1 LWNCLLSLY
10 GLPHNDPSN
19 YKQQVAETSFFG
31 NEKAGIVTMATTNNK
46 QTPMAPGQKARI
58 EGHCDER
65 GTTEYNLAL
74 GQRRADSTKA
84 YLTNL
89 GVDKALLETVS
100 YGKEKPLCKEKN
112 EECWAKNRRAHFEP
126 VK

>member
-1 LWNCLLSLY
+1 MSYRAVDVFPGANNKDLLWLWNCLLSLY

-74 GQRRADSTKA
+74 G
-84 YLTNL
+84 
-89 GVDKALLETVS
+89 
-100 YGKEKPLCKEKN
+100 
-112 EECWAKNRRAHFEP
+112 
-126 VK
+126 